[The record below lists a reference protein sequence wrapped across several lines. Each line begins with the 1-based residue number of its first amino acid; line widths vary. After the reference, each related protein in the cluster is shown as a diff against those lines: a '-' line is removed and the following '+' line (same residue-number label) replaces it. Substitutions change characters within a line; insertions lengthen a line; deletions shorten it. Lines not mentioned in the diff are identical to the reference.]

1 MKALLALGAELHLSQ
16 YGGWNQL
23 QNQSAY
29 QKIHVAKNKCLSL
42 CKNCGIS

>member
-1 MKALLALGAELHLSQ
+1 MKALLGLGAELHLSQ

-29 QKIHVAKNKCLSL
+29 QKIRVAKNKCLFL